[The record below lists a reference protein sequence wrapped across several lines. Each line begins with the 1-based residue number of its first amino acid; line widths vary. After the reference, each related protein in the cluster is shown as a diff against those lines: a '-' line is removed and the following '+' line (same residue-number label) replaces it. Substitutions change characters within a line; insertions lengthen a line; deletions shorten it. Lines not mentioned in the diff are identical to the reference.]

1 MIDFYKFSEKIFKK
15 KNENLLKSVQ
25 FSPIW
30 TKLCQNVPTIIIKIL
45 TKPEGP
51 KYPNKVLNEG
61 FFCLQKNVFEKNF
74 ESIDQFQE
82 AFSF

>member
-1 MIDFYKFSEKIFKK
+1 MIFTNLVKKYSK

-30 TKLCQNVPTIIIKIL
+30 TKLCQNFPTIIIKIL
-45 TKPEGP
+45 TKPQGP

-61 FFCLQKNVFEKNF
+61 FFSLKKYRKKSLRASTRLTLIV
-74 ESIDQFQE
+74 S
-82 AFSF
+82 